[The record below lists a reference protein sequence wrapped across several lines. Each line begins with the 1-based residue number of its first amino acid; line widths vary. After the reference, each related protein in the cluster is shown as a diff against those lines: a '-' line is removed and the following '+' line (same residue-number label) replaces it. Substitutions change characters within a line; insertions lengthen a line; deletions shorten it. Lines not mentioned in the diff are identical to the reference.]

1 MCSTESFEHLDIWM
15 EDVKLCECR
24 LPPVGLCCSS
34 KRVRATQIQSQV
46 LTWYA
51 ALLRSHVSTV
61 CGLPQM
67 LVGNKVDLAKSR
79 TVDYKRAVAYADKHG
94 ECSRFDPVAHL
105 LWFARTGM
113 QYIETSASA
122 NINIEKC
129 FQNLTLAA
137 AAIKIKESDAIKARE
152 QQQRKAAGAG
162 AGAGPSSRAGPSS
175 KPITVGADVATADS
189 GCGC

>member
-1 MCSTESFEHLDIWM
+1 MI
-15 EDVKLCECR
+15 
-24 LPPVGLCCSS
+24 
-34 KRVRATQIQSQV
+34 
-46 LTWYA
+46 
-51 ALLRSHVSTV
+51 STV

-79 TVDYKRAVAYADKHG
+79 TVDYKRAVAYAEKH
-94 ECSRFDPVAHL
+94 
-105 LWFARTGM
+105 GM

-137 AAIKIKESDAIKARE
+137 AATKIKESDAIKARE